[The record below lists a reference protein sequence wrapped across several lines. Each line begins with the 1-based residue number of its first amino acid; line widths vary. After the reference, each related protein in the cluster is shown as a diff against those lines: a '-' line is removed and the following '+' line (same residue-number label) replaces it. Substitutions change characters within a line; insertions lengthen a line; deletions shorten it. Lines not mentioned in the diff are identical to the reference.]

1 MVGVQD
7 EEHVQ
12 GPHHGRVDVVGL
24 VGHAEGQADEVLD
37 VGALRVGVEQRQ
49 ADGAP
54 GDIADHRGQLGQQ
67 QHRGELALVG
77 VVRIEGVLV
86 VGGQARDP
94 GLEDRHRVARRG
106 EGGEEAAE
114 VLMQEPVAR
123 DAPLHA
129 CEGLAVG
136 QIAVDE
142 EVGDLQEGRGLG
154 QLLDRVA
161 AVTQDPGR
169 AVDVGDL
176 RGARRRVGEAR
187 VERHHAGGAQ
197 QLGHA
202 QAVSAVGRRGARQLE
217 VGAVNSQQAR
227 TTDGAGPALVG
238 LLSRGGGGG
247 ARHHASWGSG
257 PHASRRRDLDP
268 RGSGGPSDHCTGCAV
283 TALFHG
289 LITGHRIGRSARI
302 SPPGA
307 AAGHPSALDK
317 LIKAL
322 VSG

>member
-12 GPHHGRVDVVGL
+12 GPHHGRVDLVGL

-54 GDIADHRGQLGQQ
+54 GDVADHRGHLGQQ
-67 QHRGELALVG
+67 QHGGELALVG
-77 VVRIEGVLV
+77 VVRVEGVLV

-94 GLEDRHRVARRG
+94 RLEDRHRVTRGG

-114 VLMQEPVAR
+114 VLVQEAVAR
-123 DAPLHA
+123 DATLHTL
-129 CEGLAVG
+129 EGLAVG
-136 QIAVDE
+136 QLAVDE

-161 AVTQDPGR
+161 AVAQDPGR

-176 RGARRRVGEAR
+176 RGARRRIGEAR

-202 QAVSAVGRRGARQLE
+202 QAVSAIGRLGARQLK
-217 VGAVNSQQAR
+217 VLAVNTQQ
-227 TTDGAGPALVG
+227 TGAADEAG
-238 LLSRGGGGG
+238 LAPLRLLGWGRGGGGG
-247 ARHHASWGSG
+247 ARHHLS
-257 PHASRRRDLDP
+257 
-268 RGSGGPSDHCTGCAV
+268 
-283 TALFHG
+283 
-289 LITGHRIGRSARI
+289 
-302 SPPGA
+302 
-307 AAGHPSALDK
+307 
-317 LIKAL
+317 
-322 VSG
+322 

>member
-12 GPHHGRVDVVGL
+12 GPHHGRVDLVGL

-86 VGGQARDP
+86 IGGQARDP
-94 GLEDRHRVARRG
+94 GLEDRHRVPRGG

-114 VLMQEPVAR
+114 VLVQEAVAR

-129 CEGLAVG
+129 LEGLTVG
-136 QIAVDE
+136 QLAVDE

-161 AVTQDPGR
+161 AVAQDPGR
-169 AVDVGDL
+169 AVDIGDL

-187 VERHHAGGAQ
+187 VQRHHAGGAQ
-197 QLGHA
+197 QLGYA
-202 QAVSAVGRRGARQLE
+202 QTVGTISCPNTRQLE
-217 VGAVNSQQAR
+217 VVTVQGQQAGAV
-227 TTDGAGPALVG
+227 DDAGPVLLR
-238 LLSRGGGGG
+238 LLSGGGC
-247 ARHHASWGSG
+247 ARHHVSWGSG
-257 PHASRRRDLDP
+257 PRASRRRGLGP
-268 RGSGGPSDHCTGCAV
+268 RGSGGPSAHCTGCAV
-283 TALFHG
+283 TASFHG
-289 LITGHRIGRSARI
+289 PTADDLIGPDRPAKGSSQT
-302 SPPGA
+302 PPVA
-307 AAGHPSALDK
+307 
-317 LIKAL
+317 
-322 VSG
+322 